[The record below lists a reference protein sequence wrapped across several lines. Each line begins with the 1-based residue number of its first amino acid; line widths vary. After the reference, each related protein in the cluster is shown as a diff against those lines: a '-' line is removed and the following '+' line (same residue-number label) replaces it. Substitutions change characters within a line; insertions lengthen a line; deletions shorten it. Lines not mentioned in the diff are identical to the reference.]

1 MKPEDEQPTEEELR
15 EAAALAAALAQDR
28 APADAPAEA
37 IETAALLRHAR
48 APLAVPPAHEPIAAA
63 EAGRALDARRARRPR
78 RRRVWIAASVVAPP
92 AAAAAWLLFAT
103 TLRAPSRQRAPL
115 PPPTADLLAAQAE
128 ATRGGSGAGAAL
140 ARLDA
145 EMRIYRRRY
154 HEGLRSRGGGAP

>member
-1 MKPEDEQPTEEELR
+1 
-15 EAAALAAALAQDR
+15 
-28 APADAPAEA
+28 
-37 IETAALLRHAR
+37 
-48 APLAVPPAHEPIAAA
+48 
-63 EAGRALDARRARRPR
+63 
-78 RRRVWIAASVVAPP
+78 VWIAASVVAP